1 MSYQIHKHGL
11 CHGVNYLTGTVGIK
25 ESNSK
30 HINYKL
36 QALTISTL
44 QWLSTLNDNII
55 NSSRQRIISPNKKP
69 SHCVTDVYRMCAGED
84 ALCAT
89 RAFWS
94 LTNILHFASGLSA
107 NWTSDKRDE
116 TMTNEATNTQSKVW
130 THRTQSRWQPEG
142 GRELLFIIKFG
153 QTLVFLE
160 NCNEKLRLCRHS
172 SRVIVLTVVTR
183 FTRVSCSTG
192 GLKKMFVAHHK
203 EEKNDSF
210 DYLIY
215 IYSNS
220 AHKQQLMA
228 RKRRFK
234 L

>member
-94 LTNILHFASGLSA
+94 LTNILHFASGFERKL
-107 NWTSDKRDE
+107 DKWQTRWNNDKWGDKHTVKSVNSSHAE
-116 TMTNEATNTQSKVW
+116 SLTARRRTWATVHYKVW
-130 THRTQSRWQPEG
+130 SNPRFPWELQWEVEVMSTLESCHSFNSRYKVHTSV
-142 GRELLFIIKFG
+142 LFNWRLEKNVCCPSQRRKKWFIWLFNLYLIKFCT
-153 QTLVFLE
+153 QT
-160 NCNEKLRLCRHS
+160 
-172 SRVIVLTVVTR
+172 TVN
-183 FTRVSCSTG
+183 G
-192 GLKKMFVAHHK
+192 
-203 EEKNDSF
+203 EET
-210 DYLIY
+210 
-215 IYSNS
+215 
-220 AHKQQLMA
+220 
-228 RKRRFK
+228 
-234 L
+234 

>member
-160 NCNEKLRLCRHS
+160 NCNKKS
-172 SRVIVLTVVTR
+172 KSWPN
-183 FTRVSCSTG
+183 TRVVS
-192 GLKKMFVAHHK
+192 
-203 EEKNDSF
+203 
-210 DYLIY
+210 
-215 IYSNS
+215 
-220 AHKQQLMA
+220 
-228 RKRRFK
+228 
-234 L
+234 